1 MTADAIVDLPNL
13 PKEDYEKYKQILR
26 FKFPKNKNLK

>member
-1 MTADAIVDLPNL
+1 MTADAIVDL

-26 FKFPKNKNLK
+26 FKFPQNKNLK